1 LRSHVAVPSRRADN
15 DCVVIGQ
22 IIDLGDRRRLVEFEI
37 RGFGDVLGHQLGD
50 ALDVNMRAVR
60 SGTFGDR
67 VRHRLDMAV
76 AGIIQNEYF
85 GHLNLSGTAEHI
97 WD

>member
-1 LRSHVAVPSRRADN
+1 LRSHVAVTRRRADN
-15 DCVVIGQ
+15 DCAVIGQ

-60 SGTFGDR
+60 PGAFGDR
-67 VRHRLDMAV
+67 VRHRLDMPI
-76 AGIIQNEYF
+76 AGIIQNEQF
-85 GHLNLSGTAEHI
+85 GHPNLSGAVEPI